1 MSSRGGPRASGT
13 DGSDFSHR
21 ERVASHY
28 RESVRQKIKVKVC
41 IWIHLFFVTCVIT
54 WFGLSYT
61 RNVQLTPEPWIM
73 AWCISFIP
81 ALIGLQSLP
90 KNRSNLLYMF
100 AFGIIVTGVGPLM
113 YGSTFVIL
121 EVLQNMSEGIVPA
134 TQDWRILPIK
144 MAVVAFIIQLH
155 AITVYYSSK
164 LISAW
169 RAKGEK
175 GS

>member
-1 MSSRGGPRASGT
+1 
-13 DGSDFSHR
+13 
-21 ERVASHY
+21 
-28 RESVRQKIKVKVC
+28 
-41 IWIHLFFVTCVIT
+41 
-54 WFGLSYT
+54 
-61 RNVQLTPEPWIM
+61 NVELTPEPWIM

-134 TQDWRILPIK
+134 TQDWRVLPIK

-164 LISAW
+164 LIGAW
-169 RAKGEK
+169 GSKGEK